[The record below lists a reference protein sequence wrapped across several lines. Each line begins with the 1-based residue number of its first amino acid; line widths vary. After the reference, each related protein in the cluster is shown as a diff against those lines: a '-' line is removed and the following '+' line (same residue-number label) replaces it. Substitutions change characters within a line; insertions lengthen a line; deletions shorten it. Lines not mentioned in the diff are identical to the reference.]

1 MRRGRERPPSWE
13 VRRVTSRNPL
23 VRSLDPVHTVNAP
36 VPNVNF
42 LTEVGWDRAG
52 TQGFAPAE
60 AARINRLHFMRVV
73 RRCVDTAQPFLLPSV
88 LLFRVD
94 TAPAG
99 GTREQ
104 GTRELRQAQRRT
116 GPAQV
121 WEFSKN
127 TALLQLERR
136 NQQLME
142 QLEAFGAER
151 LQHAAAV
158 ETAKAAA
165 VDAARGAVQHE
176 LSAAEQ
182 RAVYL
187 RARMLERSEATVQAA
202 TRATRLRTAFHI
214 LR

>member
-1 MRRGRERPPSWE
+1 MP
-13 VRRVTSRNPL
+13 
-23 VRSLDPVHTVNAP
+23 
-36 VPNVNF
+36 
-42 LTEVGWDRAG
+42 
-52 TQGFAPAE
+52 
-60 AARINRLHFMRVV
+60 
-73 RRCVDTAQPFLLPSV
+73 
-88 LLFRVD
+88 
-94 TAPAG
+94 
-99 GTREQ
+99 
-104 GTRELRQAQRRT
+104 RRT
-116 GPAQV
+116 TPAQV

-142 QLEAFGAER
+142 QVEAFGAER

-158 ETAKAAA
+158 EKAKAAA

-187 RARMLERSEATVQAA
+187 RARMLARSEATVQAA

-214 LR
+214 LRLVPPPYAAPPPLCECDHLPTRPRP